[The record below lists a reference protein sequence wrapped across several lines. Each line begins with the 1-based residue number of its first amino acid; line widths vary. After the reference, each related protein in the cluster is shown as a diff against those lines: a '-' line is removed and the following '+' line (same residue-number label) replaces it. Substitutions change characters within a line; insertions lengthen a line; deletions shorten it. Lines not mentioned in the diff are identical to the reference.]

1 MIILAE
7 NGFPLQYEKVFL
19 GEINGVALCKRASND
34 PHVLIYFLNKIEE
47 DTWGVL
53 NKRMSLF
60 WLEDHLK
67 VIKEAMDWVAVN
79 CEPHPN
85 GGGFR
90 FKQEV

>member
-1 MIILAE
+1 MEILAE
-7 NGFPLQYEKVFL
+7 NGLPLQYEKVFL
-19 GEINGVALCKRASND
+19 GEIRGVALCKRFQND
-34 PHVLIYFLNKIEE
+34 PHVMICFLNKIEE

-79 CEPHPN
+79 CEPDPN
-85 GGGFR
+85 GVGFL

>member
-1 MIILAE
+1 MKILAE
-7 NGFPLQYEKVFL
+7 NGLPLQYEKVFL
-19 GEINGVALCKRASND
+19 GEINGVALCKRAPDD
-34 PHVLIYFLNKIEE
+34 PHVMIYFLNLIEG
-47 DTWGVL
+47 DLWGVL

-79 CEPHPN
+79 CEPALN
-85 GGGFR
+85 GVGFR